1 MGSMFRHMRQVLL
14 VEDDKDLRR
23 VCADTLT
30 ELGYDVLEANDG
42 VEAIE
47 QLKHERP
54 AAMILDLRLPV
65 MDGYD
70 VLRQVRQSRTHAS
83 LPVIAVSGSA
93 TGKWSLRV
101 GANAYLAKPF
111 DLHEL
116 TSTMRRVMH

>member
-1 MGSMFRHMRQVLL
+1 MRQVLL

-23 VCADTLT
+23 VCADSLK
-30 ELGYDVLEANDG
+30 ELGYDVVEAKNG
-42 VEAIE
+42 LEAIE
-47 QLKHERP
+47 QLEHERP
-54 AAMILDLRLPV
+54 AAMILDMRLPV

-70 VLRQVRQSRTHAS
+70 VLRQVRQSQTHAA
-83 LPVIAVSGSA
+83 LPVIAVSGSP

-101 GANAYLAKPF
+101 GANAFLAKPF

>member
-1 MGSMFRHMRQVLL
+1 MGWMFKNMKQVLL

-23 VCADTLT
+23 VCADSLR
-30 ELGYDVLEANDG
+30 ELGYDVLEAKNG

-47 QLKHERP
+47 QLERERP

-70 VLRQVRQSRTHAS
+70 VLRQVRHSQTHAS
-83 LPVIAVSGSA
+83 LPVIAISGSA

>member
-1 MGSMFRHMRQVLL
+1 MLRDMRQVLL

-23 VCADTLT
+23 VCADSLK
-30 ELGYDVLEANDG
+30 ELGYDVLEATNG
-42 VEAIE
+42 LEAIE
-47 QLKHERP
+47 QLEHERP
-54 AAMILDLRLPV
+54 AAMILDMRLPV

-70 VLRQVRQSRTHAS
+70 VLRQVRQSKTHAA
-83 LPVIAVSGSA
+83 LPVIAVSGSP

-101 GANAYLAKPF
+101 GANAFLAKPF